1 MHIFAHL
8 KYSNVKSSQKK
19 TTMQKCI
26 KLHLKCH
33 LGPENVSILFY
44 LYLGQKK
51 GEGSLESFKTIFPKP
66 EKKRKS

>member
-1 MHIFAHL
+1 
-8 KYSNVKSSQKK
+8 
-19 TTMQKCI
+19 MQKCI

-44 LYLGQKK
+44 LHPGQK

-66 EKKRKS
+66 EKKKEKLMEKS

>member
-33 LGPENVSILFY
+33 LGPENVSILFIS
-44 LYLGQKK
+44 GTKK
-51 GEGSLESFKTIFPKP
+51 GEGSLESFKTIFSKP

>member
-1 MHIFAHL
+1 
-8 KYSNVKSSQKK
+8 
-19 TTMQKCI
+19 MQKCI

-44 LYLGQKK
+44 LYLGQK

-66 EKKRKS
+66 EKKKKEKLMEKS